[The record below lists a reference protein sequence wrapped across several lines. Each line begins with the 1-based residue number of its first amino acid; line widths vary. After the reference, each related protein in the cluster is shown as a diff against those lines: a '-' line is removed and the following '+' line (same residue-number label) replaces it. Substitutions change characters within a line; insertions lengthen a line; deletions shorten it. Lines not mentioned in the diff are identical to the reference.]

1 MRIMD
6 ADNENKD
13 RHSLPAVSFVVVVFG
28 QTQSA
33 WERCTSSPPAWCFC
47 TSMAKVAQAA
57 YASKEE
63 TNQLGTLILSDH
75 NREACAC
82 ASEQTSRL
90 TSSRQLP
97 A

>member
-1 MRIMD
+1 
-6 ADNENKD
+6 
-13 RHSLPAVSFVVVVFG
+13 
-28 QTQSA
+28 
-33 WERCTSSPPAWCFC
+33 
-47 TSMAKVAQAA
+47 MAKVAQAA

-63 TNQLGTLILSDH
+63 TNQLGTLILSDY